1 MDLLRHNLKKRVLNE
16 NKTDVQE
23 EVQEEEVVEVEQE
36 QVNNKQIND
45 YFKTEL
51 EKLKLNFDQQLNYI
65 KKELLELKNFRIKEN
80 KVEDK
85 IEDIVEDKVEAKLN
99 EELDIFTSVPIV
111 EKELKPK
118 SKAKKTINKKEA
130 AVKK

>member
-1 MDLLRHNLKKRVLNE
+1 MDLLRHNLKKRIFVTNE

-23 EVQEEEVVEVEQE
+23 EVVEEVVNIKEIT
-36 QVNNKQIND
+36 N
-45 YFKTEL
+45 YFKLEL
-51 EKLKLNFDQQLNYI
+51 EKLKLDFDQQLNQI
-65 KKELLELKNFRIKEN
+65 KKELEEIKNKRLKEDIVED
-80 KVEDK
+80 KVQDK
-85 IEDIVEDKVEAKLN
+85 IEDIVEDKLN